1 MSNKETT
8 SANKTQWG
16 KPLVFGT
23 VGLLLGSLLAGL
35 VIAKVMPSMM
45 IVTVPTQAGVDET
58 VEALKASIEKNGWVV
73 SGVRDLNKSLAK
85 EGVQFAPKV
94 RLVEL
99 CKPEYAKSVLS
110 SDRFVSTM
118 MPCTLAVWE
127 NEEGQTYLSKMNM
140 GLMAKMFGGNIA
152 AVMGGK
158 VAADEKEILKD
169 IIVH

>member
-1 MSNKETT
+1 MENKETA
-8 SANKTQWG
+8 SVNKTQWG
-16 KPLVFGT
+16 KPMAFGLA
-23 VGLLLGSLLAGL
+23 GLLLGAVLAGL

-45 IVTVPTQAGVDET
+45 IVTMPTQQGVDET
-58 VEALKASIEKNGWVV
+58 VEALKASIAENGWVV

-85 EGVQFAPKV
+85 EGVHFAPKV

-127 NEEGQTYLSKMNM
+127 NEQGQTYLSKMNM
-140 GLMAKMFGGNIA
+140 GLMAKLFGGNIA
-152 AVMGGK
+152 AVMGDK